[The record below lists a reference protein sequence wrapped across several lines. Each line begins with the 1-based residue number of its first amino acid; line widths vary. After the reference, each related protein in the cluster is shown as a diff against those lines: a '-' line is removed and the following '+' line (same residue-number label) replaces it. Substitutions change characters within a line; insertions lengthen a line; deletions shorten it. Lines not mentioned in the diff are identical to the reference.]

1 MTTPNNMRINKQ
13 LSRLALP
20 ALLAI
25 VLAACA
31 SMPPPTSELAVS
43 TAAVAHAAG
52 AGANEAAP
60 IDMTSARDKLA
71 RANKAM
77 VDKDYKLALSLAL
90 EAQSDARL
98 AESKADAARAQ
109 KAADAVKADS
119 EALREE
125 LARKV
130 K

>member
-1 MTTPNNMRINKQ
+1 MTLKQ
-13 LSRLALP
+13 TRLALGVV
-20 ALLAI
+20 ALI
-25 VLAACA
+25 VLGACA
-31 SMPPPTSELAVS
+31 STPPPTAELAVT
-43 TAAVAHAAG
+43 TAALAHAAG

-60 IDMTSARDKLA
+60 ADMNSAREKLA

-77 VDKDYKLALSLAL
+77 LDKDYTMALTLSQQ
-90 EAQSDARL
+90 AQADARL

-109 KAADAVKADS
+109 KAADAVQADS
-119 EALREE
+119 QALREE

>member
-1 MTTPNNMRINKQ
+1 MTHTLKKTLRLVGPA
-13 LSRLALP
+13 LAL
-20 ALLAI
+20 LM
-25 VLAACA
+25 VAACA

-77 VDKDYKLALSLAL
+77 T
-90 EAQSDARL
+90 
-98 AESKADAARAQ
+98 DAARAS
-109 KAADAVKADS
+109 KAAAAVQADS

>member
-1 MTTPNNMRINKQ
+1 MNSQ
-13 LSRLALP
+13 HLRLAVGVF
-20 ALLAI
+20 AVI

-60 IDMTSARDKLA
+60 NDMSTAREKLA

-77 VDKDYKLALSLAL
+77 IDKDYPMALKLSQQ
-90 EAQSDARL
+90 AQADARL

-109 KAADAVKADS
+109 KAADAVQADNQ
-119 EALREE
+119 ALREE

>member
-1 MTTPNNMRINKQ
+1 MIYRLKQ
-13 LSRLALP
+13 SLRMAGPVLAL
-20 ALLAI
+20 L
-25 VLAACA
+25 VVAACA
-31 SMPPPTSELAVS
+31 SMPPPTSELGVS

-60 IDMTSARDKLA
+60 VDMNSARDKLA

-77 VDKDYKLALSLAL
+77 IDKDYKLALSLSQ
-90 EAQSDARL
+90 EAQADARL
-98 AESKADAARAQ
+98 AEAKADSAR
-109 KAADAVKADS
+109 AVKAAAAVQADGQ
-119 EALREE
+119 ALREE

>member
-1 MTTPNNMRINKQ
+1 MTLKQ
-13 LSRLALP
+13 NRLAL
-20 ALLAI
+20 ALGLAAA
-25 VLAACA
+25 LFLGACA
-31 SMPPPTSELAVS
+31 SMPPPTAELAVS

-52 AGANEAAP
+52 AGGNEAAP
-60 IDMTSARDKLA
+60 VDMTSARDKLA

-77 VDKDYKLALSLAL
+77 TDKDYKLALTMAQ
-90 EAQSDARL
+90 EAQADARL

-109 KAADAVKADS
+109 KAADAVQADS
-119 EALREE
+119 QALREE

>member
-1 MTTPNNMRINKQ
+1 MTYKLKQ
-13 LSRLALP
+13 TLRLAGP
-20 ALLAI
+20 ALALLL
-25 VLAACA
+25 VAACA

-77 VDKDYKLALSLAL
+77 VDKDYKLALSLSQ
-90 EAQSDARL
+90 EAQIDARL
-98 AESKADAARAQ
+98 AEAKADAARAD
-109 KAADAVKADS
+109 KAAAAVQADS
-119 EALREE
+119 QALREE
-125 LARKV
+125 LARKA

>member
-1 MTTPNNMRINKQ
+1 MTHTLKKTLRLVGPA
-13 LSRLALP
+13 LAL
-20 ALLAI
+20 LM
-25 VLAACA
+25 VAACA

-77 VDKDYKLALSLAL
+77 TDKNYELALALSQ
-90 EAQSDARL
+90 EAQVDARL
-98 AESKADAARAQ
+98 SEAKADAARAN
-109 KAADAVKADS
+109 KAAAAVQADS

>member
-1 MTTPNNMRINKQ
+1 MIYRLKQ
-13 LSRLALP
+13 SLRMAGPVLAL
-20 ALLAI
+20 L

-60 IDMTSARDKLA
+60 VDMNSARDKLA

-77 VDKDYKLALSLAL
+77 IDKDYKLALSLSQ
-90 EAQSDARL
+90 EAQADARL
-98 AESKADAARAQ
+98 AEAKADSAR
-109 KAADAVKADS
+109 AVKAAAAVQADGQ
-119 EALREE
+119 ALREE

>member
-1 MTTPNNMRINKQ
+1 MTYKLKQ
-13 LSRLALP
+13 TLRMAGPVLAL
-20 ALLAI
+20 LLM
-25 VLAACA
+25 AACA

-52 AGANEAAP
+52 AGANESAP

-77 VDKDYKLALSLAL
+77 VDKDYPLALRLSQ
-90 EAQSDARL
+90 EAQIDARL
-98 AESKADAARAQ
+98 AEAKADAARAD
-109 KAADAVKADS
+109 KAAAAVQADS
-119 EALREE
+119 QALREE